1 MVLSVLRLRTRR
13 TSFLVRAFDFRG
25 LMVVKSLFSLR
36 AMVEA
41 ELICLPLKAK
51 EQLGLGRGA
60 PFRDLITRQSL
71 FPPLRKSSLPTKF
84 CHFSALFL
92 FISLFISFV
101 LSVMTSARAL
111 EDLSWS
117 RSVIRSLT

>member
-1 MVLSVLRLRTRR
+1 MSVLRLRTRR

-71 FPPLRKSSLPTKF
+71 FPLYENPAYLGNFAIFQLYF
-84 CHFSALFL
+84 CLLVCLFHL
-92 FISLFISFV
+92 FCQ
-101 LSVMTSARAL
+101 
-111 EDLSWS
+111 
-117 RSVIRSLT
+117 